1 MKKCI
6 AFFLLVCL
14 CLTGCQAQPD
24 NGETTAPETTVSGDT
39 VQTETQQSELDPEEL
54 FSNKDRRTDYEQE
67 DYETVLLAG
76 DTATATCDITLSEG
90 TVTLTAG
97 GTYLLQGTLTDGTL
111 IVDTDKSEKVWL
123 ILDGVSISS
132 ADSAAIYIRQA
143 DKVFITLA
151 PDSVN
156 TLTGGD
162 SFVQT
167 DDNNVDGVIFSKD
180 DLTLN
185 GSGTLKLQSPAGHGI
200 VSKDD
205 LRITGGTYEIT
216 AAGHGLCGKDALSVA
231 DGNFTVTAGKD
242 GFHGENK
249 DDDTLGNV
257 YLGGGNY
264 QITAEG
270 DGVSAGAILQVDGG
284 DYTVTTGG
292 GSKSGETDT
301 QEQFGGFG
309 GWWNDQTATEEETAS
324 AKGMKSTGAMYLNGG
339 TFQMDCADDCIHSN
353 SNLTVRAGQYTL
365 ASGDDGFHADEALVI
380 DDGTILVTNSYEG
393 IEGLTVT
400 VNGGD
405 ITVYADDD
413 GLNAAG
419 GRDGSG
425 FGGFGGMGNAGWES
439 MDGSNGQTGGNVPDK
454 PEGNDPNALQTP
466 DGEIPTMPEGGQMPD
481 MPDGEMPTMPDN
493 GQMPNMPDGEMPTM
507 PEGGQMPDMPNGEI
521 PAMANGAALEMTS
534 NDQSRGKNDR
544 PGNMGGFG
552 NFGGDSFGSSS
563 DCMICINGGT
573 LRIYADGD
581 GIDSNGS
588 LQITGGYVIV
598 EGPTDNGNSAIDYD
612 GSGTISGGT
621 VIASGSSGMAQSLTS
636 TGTQGVL
643 SVTTGNCSG
652 GTAVS
657 VTDETGNV
665 ILSFTPEKAFSC
677 VVISSPDLKVGDSYT
692 LQVGTNT
699 KTVTAQ

>member
-14 CLTGCQAQPD
+14 CLTGCQAQTG
-24 NGETTAPETTVSGDT
+24 NEETTAPETTASGDT
-39 VQTETQQSELDPEEL
+39 VQTETQQSRLDPDEL
-54 FSNKDRRTDYEQE
+54 FSKKDRRTDYEQE
-67 DYETVLLAG
+67 DYATVLLDG
-76 DTATATCDITLSEG
+76 DTATATCDITLAEG
-90 TVTLTAG
+90 SVTLTTG
-97 GTYLLQGTLTDGTL
+97 GTYLVQGSLTDGTL

-132 ADSAAIYIRQA
+132 ADSAAIYVRQA

-151 PDSVN
+151 PNSVN

-185 GSGTLKLQSPAGHGI
+185 GTGTLKLQSPAGHGI

-249 DDDTLGNV
+249 DDDSLGSV
-257 YLGGGNY
+257 YLGGGSY
-264 QITAEG
+264 RITADG
-270 DGVSAGAILQVDGG
+270 DGISAGAILQIDGG

-292 GSKSGETDT
+292 GSANGKTHT
-301 QEQFGGFG
+301 QDQMGGFG
-309 GWWNDQTATEEETAS
+309 GWWSDRTDTEEETVS
-324 AKGMKSTGAMYLNGG
+324 TKGIKSTGAMYLNGG
-339 TFQMDCADDCIHSN
+339 TFQMDCADDCFHSN
-353 SNLTVRAGQYTL
+353 SSLTVQAGQYTL

-380 DDGTILVTNSYEG
+380 DDGTILVTDSYEG

-425 FGGFGGMGNAGWES
+425 FGGFGGMGSTGWES
-439 MDGSNGQTGGNVPDK
+439 MDENSGQTGGNVPNK
-454 PEGNDPNALQTP
+454 PGAGNQGMMQMP
-466 DGEIPTMPEGGQMPD
+466 DGEMPAMPDGGHMPD
-481 MPDGEMPTMPDN
+481 MPDGEMPTMPD
-493 GQMPNMPDGEMPTM
+493 GEIPAM
-507 PEGGQMPDMPNGEI
+507 PEDGQMPDMPDGEI
-521 PAMANGAALEMTS
+521 PTMADGAAPEMPN
-534 NDQSRGKNDR
+534 NDRGGGKNDR

-552 NFGGDSFGSSS
+552 GFGGDSFGSSS
-563 DCMICINGGT
+563 ECMICINGGT
-573 LRIYADGD
+573 VRIYADGD

-643 SVTTGNCSG
+643 SVNTGNCSG
-652 GTAVS
+652 GTTVS
-657 VTDETGNV
+657 VTDENGNV
-665 ILSFTPEKAFSC
+665 LLSFTPEKAFSC
-677 VVISSPDLKVGDSYT
+677 VVISSPDMEKGSSYT

-699 KTVTAQ
+699 KTLTAQ